1 MKQVLQSYRTGE
13 LSVAEVPAPGLE
25 PGCLLVLTAASVVSA
40 GTDRGTLELS
50 QKSLLGKARE
60 RPDLVRK
67 VMDRL
72 AREGL
77 LATGKAVLGKL
88 DQPIPLGYS
97 CAGEVVAVGEG
108 VAGFAVGDR
117 VACAGARV
125 ANHAE
130 LNLVP
135 QNLCARVPAGVSDET
150 AAFATLGAVALQG
163 LRQAAPTLGE
173 TFAVIGLGLV
183 GQLAVQLLKANGC
196 AVLGVDLDSD
206 KIELA
211 RALGADAVVLRGG
224 PVADTAR
231 ALTCGRGVDGVLI
244 CAATPSSDP
253 LVLAG
258 ELCRD
263 RGRVVAVG
271 AVGMD
276 VPRRPWFDKELTLL
290 QSRSYGPGRYDPAYE
305 ERGQDY
311 PLGYVR
317 WTEGRN
323 LDAFLALCAAG
334 RLETGRLIT
343 HRFAIGDAQRAYETV
358 TRERP
363 IAVVLTYPRGAGPG
377 LPSRTV
383 QVTAASPREG
393 AVRVGVLGAGAF
405 ASGTLLP
412 LLAGAGPAVRL
423 LAIASA
429 RGASARHLAARFHFE
444 RATTDGDALLR
455 DPDLD
460 AVYILTRHAQHA
472 AQATAALA
480 AGKHV
485 FVEKPPAL
493 SEDELVP
500 LLEAARAS
508 GRLLMPG
515 YNRRFA
521 PLALELRQHFAGRR
535 APLFLQVR
543 VNAGPLPADHWLRD
557 PREGGRLL
565 GEACHFVDLCAFLC
579 GALPRSVYALGA
591 GDDVSLTLRFGDGS
605 SATIAYVASSD
616 ASAGKE
622 RVEVLGDDAFG
633 LLDDFRRLELRRG
646 GARTAAR
653 GKLQDKGHR
662 AATAA
667 FLAAVKA
674 GGPCPIALDELAAVS
689 RATFAAL
696 ESLRSGEVVRL
707 SP

>member
-25 PGCLLVLTAASVVSA
+25 PGCLLVLTAASLVSV

-72 AREGL
+72 ARDGL
-77 LATGKAVLGKL
+77 VATGKAVFSKL

-97 CAGEVVAVGEG
+97 CAGEVVAVGHG
-108 VAGFAVGDR
+108 VEGFAIGDR
-117 VACAGARV
+117 VACAGARI

-135 QNLCARVPAGVSDET
+135 VNLCARIPAAVSDEA
-150 AAFATLGAVALQG
+150 AAFVTLGAVALHG
-163 LRQAAPTLGE
+163 LRQARPTLGE
-173 TFAVIGLGLV
+173 TFAVIGLGLL

-196 AVLGVDLDSD
+196 AVLAVDLDPARV
-206 KIELA
+206 ELA
-211 RALGADAVVLRGG
+211 RTLGADVAVLRDAQ
-224 PVADTAR
+224 VAEAAR
-231 ALTCGRGVDGVLI
+231 ALTAGRGVDGALI

-253 LVLAG
+253 VVLAG

-271 AVGMD
+271 AVGME

-305 ERGQDY
+305 ERGHDY

-334 RLETGRLIT
+334 RLKTEPLVT
-343 HRFAIGDAQRAYETV
+343 HRFPIERAQEAYEAV
-358 TRERP
+358 AREQP
-363 IAVVLTYPRGAGPG
+363 LALVLTYPRGAR
-377 LPSRTV
+377 PSRTV
-383 QVTAASPREG
+383 QLSPRAAEG
-393 AVRVGVLGAGAF
+393 GEVRVAVLGAGAF

-412 LLAGAGPAVRL
+412 LLGAARRVG
-423 LAIASA
+423 IASA

-444 RATTDGDALLR
+444 RATTDADALLQ
-455 DPDLD
+455 DPGVD
-460 AVYILTRHAQHA
+460 AVFILTRHSQHA
-472 AQATAALA
+472 AQARAALA

-485 FVEKPPAL
+485 WVEKPPAL
-493 SEDELVP
+493 SEAELAP

-508 GRLLMPG
+508 GRVLMTG

-521 PLALELRQHFAGRR
+521 PLAVELRQHFAGRR
-535 APLFLQVR
+535 APLLLQVR
-543 VNAGPLPADHWLRD
+543 VNAGPLPAEHWLRD

-565 GEACHFVDLCAFLC
+565 GEAGHFVDLCAFLC
-579 GALPRSVYALGA
+579 GALPRSVYALGR
-591 GDDVSLTLRFGDGS
+591 GDDVSLSLRFDDGS
-605 SATIAYVASSD
+605 VATIAYAASSD

-622 RVEVLGDDAFG
+622 RVEVLGDGAWG

-646 GARTAAR
+646 GRRTASRAR
-653 GKLQDKGHR
+653 LQDKGHR
-662 AATAA
+662 PAVAA
-667 FLAAVKA
+667 FFAAVRA
-674 GGPCPIALDELAAVS
+674 SAPPPLEELAAVS

-696 ESLRSGEVVRL
+696 ESLRSGEPVRL
-707 SP
+707 P

>member
-1 MKQVLQSYRTGE
+1 LKQVLQSYRTGE
-13 LSVAEVPAPGLE
+13 LSVAEVPAPGIE
-25 PGCLLVLTAASVVSA
+25 PGCLLVLTKASLVSV

-67 VMDRL
+67 VLDRL
-72 AREGL
+72 ARDGL
-77 LATGKAVLGKL
+77 VATGRSVLGKL

-108 VAGFAVGDR
+108 VSGFAVGDR

-135 QNLCARVPAGVSDET
+135 VNLCARVPEGVADET

-183 GQLAVQLLKANGC
+183 GQLTVQLLKANGC
-196 AVLGVDLDSD
+196 AVLGIDLDPVKVD
-206 KIELA
+206 LA
-211 RALGADAVVLRGG
+211 RALGADVALLRADA
-224 PVADTAR
+224 VADAAR
-231 ALTCGRGVDGVLI
+231 ALTRGRGVDGVLI
-244 CAATPSSDP
+244 CAATASSDP
-253 LVLAG
+253 IALAG

-271 AVGMD
+271 AVGME

-323 LDAFLALCAAG
+323 LEAFLALCAKGSVRTAE
-334 RLETGRLIT
+334 LVT
-343 HRFAIGDAQRAYETV
+343 HRFAIEQAQLAYETV
-358 TRERP
+358 TRENP
-363 IAVVLTYPRGAGPG
+363 IAVVLTYPRGAA
-377 LPSRTV
+377 PSRTV
-383 QVTAASPREG
+383 RLAEPRPRAG
-393 AVRVGVLGAGAF
+393 APGLAVLGAGAF

-412 LLAGAGPAVRL
+412 LLEGARL
-423 LAIASA
+423 VGIASA
-429 RGASARHLAARFHFE
+429 RGASARHLATRFHFE
-444 RATTDGDALLR
+444 RATTDEQELLR
-455 DPDLD
+455 DPDVD
-460 AVYILTRHAQHA
+460 AVFILTRHSRHA
-472 AQATAALA
+472 AQAIAALA

-493 SEDELVP
+493 NEPELAA

-508 GRLLMPG
+508 GRVLMPG

-521 PLALELRQHFAGRR
+521 PLALELRQHFAART
-535 APLFLQVR
+535 APLVIQVR
-543 VNAGPLPADHWLRD
+543 VNAGPLPQDHWLHD
-557 PREGGRLL
+557 PREGGRIV

-579 GALPRSVYALGA
+579 GALPQSVYALGA

-605 SATIAYVASSD
+605 IATIAYVTSSD

-622 RVEVLGDDAFG
+622 RVEVLGDGAYG

-646 GARTAAR
+646 GARTASR
-653 GKLQDKGHR
+653 GRLQDKGHR
-662 AATAA
+662 AEIQAFRAA
-667 FLAAVKA
+667 LQSGASPVS
-674 GGPCPIALDELAAVS
+674 LEELAAVS

-696 ESLRSGEVVRL
+696 ESLRLGEPVRL
-707 SP
+707 A

>member
-13 LSVAEVPAPGLE
+13 LTVADVPAPGLE
-25 PGCLLVLTAASVVSA
+25 PGCLLVLTAASLVSA
-40 GTDRGTLELS
+40 GTDRGTLELA

-67 VMDRL
+67 VLDRL
-72 AREGL
+72 ARDGL

-108 VAGFAVGDR
+108 VEGFAVGDR
-117 VACAGARV
+117 VACAGAKV

-135 QNLCARVPAGVSDET
+135 ASLCARVPEAVDDET
-150 AAFATLGAVALQG
+150 AAFVTLGAVALHG
-163 LRQAAPTLGE
+163 LRQAQPTLGE

-196 AVLGVDLDSD
+196 AVLGVDLDSV

-211 RALGADAVVLRGG
+211 RRLGADAAVLRGG
-224 PVADTAR
+224 DVAGAAR
-231 ALTCGRGVDGVLI
+231 ALTAGRGVDGVLI

-253 LVLAG
+253 IALAG

-263 RGRVVAVG
+263 RARVVAVG
-271 AVGMD
+271 AVGME

-323 LDAFLALCAAG
+323 LEAFLALCAKGLVRTAP
-334 RLETGRLIT
+334 LVT
-343 HRFAIGDAQRAYETV
+343 HRFPIEQADLAYQV
-358 TRERP
+358 VARERP
-363 IAVVLTYPRGAGPG
+363 VAVLLTYPRVARPA
-377 LPSRTV
+377 RTV
-383 QVTAASPREG
+383 QLSPPTPRSG
-393 AVRVGVLGAGAF
+393 AVRVAVLGAGAF
-405 ASGTLLP
+405 AAGTLVPQLAA
-412 LLAGAGPAVRL
+412 AGARL
-423 LAIASA
+423 VGIASA
-429 RGASARHLAARFHFE
+429 RGASARHLATRFGFE
-444 RATTDGDALLR
+444 RATTDADELVR

-460 AVYILTRHAQHA
+460 AVYILTRHSQHA
-472 AQATAALA
+472 AQAVRALA

-493 SEDELVP
+493 DEAGLAA
-500 LLEAARAS
+500 LLTAARAS
-508 GRLLMPG
+508 GRLLVPG

-521 PLALELRQHFAGRR
+521 PLALELRQHFAARR
-535 APLFLQVR
+535 SPLVMQVR
-543 VNAGPLPADHWLRD
+543 VNAGPLPEDHWLRD
-557 PREGGRLL
+557 PREGGRLV
-565 GEACHFVDLCAFLC
+565 GEACHFVDLCAWLC
-579 GALPRSVYALGA
+579 GALPVSVYALGT
-591 GDDVSLTLRFGDGS
+591 GDDFALTLRFGDGS
-605 SATIAYVASSD
+605 IATIAYLASSD

-622 RVEVLGDDAFG
+622 RVEVLGDGAWG

-653 GKLQDKGHR
+653 GRLQDKGHR
-662 AATAA
+662 AETAA
-667 FLAAVKA
+667 FLAAVQA
-674 GGPCPIALDELAAVS
+674 GGPSPISLDELAATS

-696 ESLRSGEVVRL
+696 ESLRSGEPVRVA
-707 SP
+707 P